1 MIGGWQLA
9 ATRQPDT
16 YDPVRDT
23 ISALAGHGA
32 QDRWIMTLGFV
43 VLGCCHLV
51 TAAGLRPA
59 RPSGRILLAIGGLG
73 VIGVAAFPVP
83 AQGSSTAHT
92 VAASIAFIV
101 LCCWPLA
108 AYPADGPLDVL
119 RLPVLLAVTVVLVAL
134 LVVFYVELHGGQQIG
149 LTERLLAGAQ
159 SLWPAVV
166 TLSLCRGAFFR
177 R

>member
-9 ATRQPDT
+9 ATRQPNT
-16 YDPVRDT
+16 YRAIRDT
-23 ISALAGHGA
+23 ISVLAGHGA

-51 TAAGLRPA
+51 TAAGMTPA
-59 RPSGRILLAIGGLG
+59 RPAGRTLLAIGGMG
-73 VIGVAAFPVP
+73 VILVAAFPVP
-83 AQGSSTAHT
+83 AKGSSTAHT
-92 VAASIAFIV
+92 VVASIAFIA
-101 LCCWPLA
+101 LCCWSLA
-108 AYPADGPLDVL
+108 AYPADGPLGVL
-119 RLPVLLAVTVVLVAL
+119 RVPVLLPVTVVLVAL

-166 TLSLCRGAFFR
+166 TFSLYRAR
-177 R
+177 QPS